1 MPIYEFR
8 CKACGATTEELM
20 RLSDPDPV
28 VCPACSLP
36 ELARMLSAPSFR
48 LGGTGWYETD
58 FKGDRDRKRN
68 LAGDAATK
76 PEGATA
82 EAAKPATTSDSAAS
96 SASAAPV
103 KTEAPKSDA

>member
-68 LAGDAATK
+68 LAGDAAAK
-76 PEGATA
+76 PEGTA
-82 EAAKPATTSDSAAS
+82 EAAKP
-96 SASAAPV
+96 SASETSTPAP
-103 KTEAPKSDA
+103 APATPAKSETPKA